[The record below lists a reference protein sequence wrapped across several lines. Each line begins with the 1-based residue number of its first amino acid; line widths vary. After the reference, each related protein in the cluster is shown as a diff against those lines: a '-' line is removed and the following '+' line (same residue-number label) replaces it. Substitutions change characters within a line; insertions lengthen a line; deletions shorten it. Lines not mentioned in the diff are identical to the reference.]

1 MTDSTASIWLNRR
14 ALLVAGAAFVAT
26 PALAA
31 VQRTVTL
38 LGDSITAGYGLSA
51 ADALPN
57 QLALALARLGAAAQ
71 VRGAGVSGDTT
82 ADALARMD
90 FSIQPDTSLCI
101 VALGGNDLLQ
111 GVDPKV
117 VQANLTA
124 IVRWLKARRYK
135 VLIAGMRAP
144 KAIGAGY
151 AREFDAVFP
160 AVAKGQHVGLY
171 PYLLDGVGGDPR
183 LNQADH
189 IHPNPAGV
197 KIIAQHLAPVVARA
211 LAAH

>member
-14 ALLVAGAAFVAT
+14 ALLVTGAAFVAT

-57 QLALALARLGAAAQ
+57 QLALALARLGAAAR

>member
-1 MTDSTASIWLNRR
+1 
-14 ALLVAGAAFVAT
+14 
-26 PALAA
+26 
-31 VQRTVTL
+31 
-38 LGDSITAGYGLSA
+38 
-51 ADALPN
+51 
-57 QLALALARLGAAAQ
+57 
-71 VRGAGVSGDTT
+71 
-82 ADALARMD
+82 MD
-90 FSIQPDTSLCI
+90 FSIQPDTSLCL

>member
-1 MTDSTASIWLNRR
+1 MRLSRR
-14 ALLVAGAAFVAT
+14 ALLAAGAAMAAT
-26 PALAA
+26 PALTAA
-31 VQRTVTL
+31 PQRTVTL

-57 QLALALARLGAAAQ
+57 QLSLALGRMGAPAR

-90 FSIQPDTSLCI
+90 FSIQPDTTLCL

-111 GVDPKV
+111 GVEPKV
-117 VQANLTA
+117 VKANLTA

-144 KAIGAGY
+144 RTIGAGY
-151 AREFDAVFP
+151 AQEFDAAFA
-160 AVAKGQHVGLY
+160 AVAKAQHAPLY

-197 KIIAQHLAPVVARA
+197 KIIAARLAPVVARA
-211 LAAH
+211 LNAR